1 MPMKLAT
8 ISAAILSLAL
18 LSGCGEESGTQSS
31 TDNLDGAAEQPSL
44 ATEQPGA
51 TEEATGEQ
59 PATQ

>member
-18 LSGCGEESGTQSS
+18 LSGCGEETGTQSS
-31 TDNLDGAAEQPSL
+31 TDNLDGAADQPSL
-44 ATEQPGA
+44 ATDSLGA
-51 TEEATGEQ
+51 AEEVTGDQ

>member
-1 MPMKLAT
+1 MPLKLAT

-18 LSGCGEESGTQSS
+18 LTGCGEETGTQSS
-31 TDNLDGAAEQPSL
+31 TDNLDGAAEQPNL

-51 TEEATGEQ
+51 TEEAAGDQ

>member
-51 TEEATGEQ
+51 TEEATGDQ